1 MINGVVAVPV
11 MVMMML
17 LAGRSDVMGRFQ
29 LPVVLRA
36 LGWLATAVMGAAA
49 LGMFATMGS

>member
-11 MVMMML
+11 MVLIMH
-17 LAGRSDVMGRFQ
+17 LASHKAAMGDFR
-29 LPVVLRA
+29 LHLGLRA
-36 LGWLATAVMGAAA
+36 MGWLATAAMAAAA